1 VICEDCAKSLQSCVF
16 YCKVLI
22 FVAWFFTWSFNI
34 SVSRIVFIYVYQSS
48 YIPAHILILLFISL
62 RHVFAFFNLH
72 VLHSFSDRL
81 SEKWQKEPCA
91 GVCMC
96 ARVWIRVR
104 VVYFWLWYLS
114 RYVGRG
120 YEGKR
125 RDLEET
131 RRDDGGA
138 TDKHTANTQVTW
150 ASHCRLEISWRFPM
164 GFLATGMWLRK
175 STSIGTSTNWG
186 SQQVL
191 VPLPMTRDIH
201 THPHVPAVHAHEH
214 KSASIQIFYWL
225 LLWRRRGWIRRKQ
238 TDSRAGW
245 RL

>member
-1 VICEDCAKSLQSCVF
+1 M
-16 YCKVLI
+16 
-22 FVAWFFTWSFNI
+22 
-34 SVSRIVFIYVYQSS
+34 
-48 YIPAHILILLFISL
+48 
-62 RHVFAFFNLH
+62 
-72 VLHSFSDRL
+72 
-81 SEKWQKEPCA
+81 SENWQKDPCA

-104 VVYFWLWYLS
+104 VVCFWLWYLS

-120 YEGKR
+120 HEGKR

-138 TDKHTANTQVTW
+138 TDKHTSNTQITW
-150 ASHCRLEISWRFPM
+150 ASHCRLEISWLFPM

-175 STSIGTSTNWG
+175 STSIGISTNSG

-191 VPLPMTRDIH
+191 VPLLMTRDIH

-214 KSASIQIFYWL
+214 KSASIQFFYWL
-225 LLWRRRGWIRRKQ
+225 LL
-238 TDSRAGW
+238 
-245 RL
+245 